1 MVSEGEAHMESNGTP
16 SGQARWRLLAVLGVA
31 LALLMAACSGS
42 GQRRYS
48 DEVRANFLTACGARG
63 ASSEY
68 CRCFLEYME
77 ARETEREF
85 LRMEA
90 ELELEGTAAD
100 VLYKAVEACR

>member
-1 MVSEGEAHMESNGTP
+1 MESDAGTP
-16 SGQARWRLLAVLGVA
+16 SGQPRRRLLAVLGVA
-31 LALLMAACSGS
+31 LMLLMAACSGS
-42 GQRRYS
+42 GQTRYS

-77 ARETEREF
+77 ARETERVF

-100 VLYKAVEACR
+100 VLYEAVEACR